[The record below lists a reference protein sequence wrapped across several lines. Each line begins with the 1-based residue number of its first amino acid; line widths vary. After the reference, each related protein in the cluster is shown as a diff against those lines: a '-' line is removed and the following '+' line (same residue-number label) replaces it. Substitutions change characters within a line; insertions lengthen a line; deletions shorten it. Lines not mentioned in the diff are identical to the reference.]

1 MTRAFPIQT
10 MTTPKLLLHIGPHKT
25 GTTFI
30 QKQLFAHSEQL
41 SASGINYVPDGINM
55 AYGQHKIIEEFQS
68 AGHSAILENALQK
81 FGEFS
86 LNIISSENFDRLNAE
101 QVASLAK
108 MLKSVDTTVVYV
120 MRRSDD
126 LLVSSWQE
134 DIKHGAEAT
143 WSECFFPHM
152 ARPYGSQLFNPSVV
166 LDLYHQNFPGKVKVL
181 NFDTLATDDTD
192 LVTALLQTVGV
203 RPPFEVKQER
213 VNASMPIPH
222 VEVLRALNVMW
233 RQRGNGRSNA
243 RVRTAFLNL
252 VRQGHA
258 DIKRLATLVSDN
270 MTTEQVAGSF
280 TQQAPFS
287 TFLAKY
293 QSALVGRWERQLSPK
308 TYNLPSTAWLLHA
321 DATPAMERL
330 LVDIQQAL
338 NDIP

>member
-1 MTRAFPIQT
+1 

-30 QKQLFAHSEQL
+30 QKQLFVHSEQL
-41 SASGINYVPDGINM
+41 KASGINYVPDGIII
-55 AYGQHKIIEEFQS
+55 AYGQHKIVEEFQREGRS
-68 AGHSAILENALQK
+68 PSLEGAIPQ
-81 FGEFS
+81 FGDFS

-108 MLKSVDTTVVYV
+108 TLKQIDTTIVYV

-152 ARPYGSQLFNPSVV
+152 ARPYGSQLFNPATV
-166 LDLYHQNFPGKVKVL
+166 LDLYHQHFPGKVKVL
-181 NFDTLATDDTD
+181 NFDTLADQNID
-192 LVTALLQTVGV
+192 LVTALLQTVEV

-233 RQRGNGRSNA
+233 RQRGNGHSNA
-243 RVRTAFLNL
+243 RVRTAFLSL
-252 VRQGHA
+252 VRQDHA
-258 DIKRLATLVSDN
+258 DIKLLAALVSQN

-308 TYNLPSTAWLLHA
+308 TYDLPSTAWLLHA

-330 LVDIQQAL
+330 LADIQQAL
-338 NDIP
+338 SEIA

>member
-30 QKQLFAHSEQL
+30 QKRLFAHSEQL
-41 SASGINYVPDGINM
+41 SASGINYVPDGINI
-55 AYGQHKIIEEFQS
+55 AYGQHKIVEEFQS
-68 AGHSAILENALQK
+68 SGHSPILENALQK

-86 LNIISSENFDRLNAE
+86 LNIISSENFDRLNAK

-134 DIKHGAEAT
+134 SIKHGAEAT
-143 WSECFFPHM
+143 WSEYFFPHM

-166 LDLYHQNFPGKVKVL
+166 LDLYHKNFPGKVKVL
-181 NFDTLATDDTD
+181 NFDTLAADGTD
-192 LVTALLQTVGV
+192 LVTALLQTVEV
-203 RPPFEVKQER
+203 SPPFEVKQER
-213 VNASMPIPH
+213 INASMPIPH

-233 RQRGNGRSNA
+233 RQHGNGSSNV
-243 RVRTAFLNL
+243 RVRTAFLGL
-252 VRQGHA
+252 VKQGHA
-258 DIKRLATLVSDN
+258 DIKQLAALVSN
-270 MTTEQVAGSF
+270 TMAPQQVAGSF

-293 QSALVGRWERQLSPK
+293 QSALVGRWEQQLSPK

-321 DATPAMERL
+321 EAPPAMERL
-330 LVDIQQAL
+330 LRDVQEVLKDT
-338 NDIP
+338 P